1 MSPKSIQC
9 SLFKTKTLSF

>member
-9 SLFKTKTLSF
+9 SLFKLKRCLF